1 MEEILH
7 QIVNKL
13 QVVENNQLEMRVDV
27 HEIKVEQEK
36 MRKELEGVTVE
47 QVKMRKELEGV
58 KVEQVEMRK
67 ELKGVKVEQVEMRKE
82 VGFYYGSLMKKL
94 DEVKT
99 ELSSEIKHISSV
111 QKKHQHVLEIINE
124 KQ

>member
-1 MEEILH
+1 MEQILE
-7 QIVNKL
+7 QILNKL
-13 QVVENNQLEMRVDV
+13 HVVENSQQEM
-27 HEIKVEQEK
+27 KVEQGM
-36 MRKELEGVTVE
+36 MRKDLSEL
-47 QVKMRKELEGV
+47 
-58 KVEQVEMRK
+58 
-67 ELKGVKVEQVEMRKE
+67 KVEQVEMRKE

-111 QKKHQHVLEIINE
+111 QKQHQHVLEIINE